1 MVLVVVVVW
10 HRQTQYPR
18 AFTCAYKQRG
28 GNYTY
33 GNAGCR
39 TYREREGLER
49 RWKRWR
55 RRRRRTRYGR
65 APLPRT
71 KPDKYT
77 IIYTLS
83 ETCISY
89 LASQS
94 TISHRRKWMSYKL
107 LPITRRHTY
116 THTVT
121 KIVTNLTINHG
132 GEYKGNAFPRAE
144 CRSCFHP
151 SRPRD
156 KKLGPDGP
164 TDE

>member
-1 MVLVVVVVW
+1 M
-10 HRQTQYPR
+10 
-18 AFTCAYKQRG
+18 
-28 GNYTY
+28 
-33 GNAGCR
+33 
-39 TYREREGLER
+39 
-49 RWKRWR
+49 
-55 RRRRRTRYGR
+55 
-65 APLPRT
+65 PRT

-89 LASQS
+89 LVPV
-94 TISHRRKWMSYKL
+94 
-107 LPITRRHTY
+107 LPNGRFRIDESGCRVQTATVYVTQRRH
-116 THTVT
+116 VS
-121 KIVTNLTINHG
+121 KIVANLAINHPG
-132 GEYKGNAFPRAE
+132 YKGNAFPRAK